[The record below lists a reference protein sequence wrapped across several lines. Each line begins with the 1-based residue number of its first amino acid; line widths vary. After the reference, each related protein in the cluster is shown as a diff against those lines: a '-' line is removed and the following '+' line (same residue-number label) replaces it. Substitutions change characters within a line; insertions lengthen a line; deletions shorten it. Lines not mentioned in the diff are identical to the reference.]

1 MTTLKLDA
9 PTVTVPLL
17 ALWRELRSRQP
28 QLALFGTLLFALLA
42 VALVAGLLDPRTF
55 RGVGLWVKPAKFMAS
70 LALFAWTTA
79 WFVGLL
85 PPAARQGRAVK
96 AVVALILAAG
106 SFEIGY
112 ITLQAAQ
119 GQASHYN
126 GSTVLHQLLYGL
138 MGAGALT
145 LTATQGL
152 LAWRIAR
159 EPAAPADGEAHATG
173 AAEADAARWRLAVV
187 LGLWGTFALGA
198 AAGMVL
204 GGLQPPAGA
213 GLPLVGWHLG
223 GDLRPAH
230 FVGLHS
236 HQALPLAA
244 LVLRTRRG
252 LWAFAAGWLLLW
264 VVLMGLGLAGAV
276 PTPRPPYDGQGG

>member
-1 MTTLKLDA
+1 MATLKLPA
-9 PTVTVPLL
+9 PRTPAPLF

-28 QLALFGTLLFALLA
+28 QLARFGALLLVLLA
-42 VALVAGLLDPRTF
+42 VALVAGLLDPRTI

-70 LALFAWTTA
+70 LVLFAWTTA
-79 WFVGLL
+79 WLVGLL
-85 PPAARQGRAVK
+85 PPAARRGRTVK
-96 AVVALILAAG
+96 AVVVLIVAAG

-112 ITLQAAQ
+112 ITLQAAL

-126 GSTVLHQLLYGL
+126 GSTALHQLLYGL

-159 EPAAPADGEAHATG
+159 EPAAPTRGAAHAPE
-173 AAEADAARWRLAVV
+173 AADDEAARWRLAVV
-187 LGLWGTFALGA
+187 LGLWGTFVLGA
-198 AAGMVL
+198 GAGMVL

-244 LVLRTRRG
+244 LMLRRRRG
-252 LWAFAAGWLLLW
+252 VWAFAAGWLLLW
-264 VVLMGLGLAGAV
+264 AVLMGLGLLGAV
-276 PTPRPPYDGQGG
+276 PTPLPPYDGRGS